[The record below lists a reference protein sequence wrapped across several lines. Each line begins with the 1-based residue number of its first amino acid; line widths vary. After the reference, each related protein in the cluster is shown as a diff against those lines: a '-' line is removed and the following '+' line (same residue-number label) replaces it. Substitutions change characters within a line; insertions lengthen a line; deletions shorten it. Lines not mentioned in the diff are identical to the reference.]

1 VSLKISVLSA
11 DIPVQS
17 TAASAVI
24 VAHNHP
30 QGELRPS
37 NEDLKITK
45 QLKEAAKVLGLSFLD
60 HIIFNTRDPLVP
72 PTQTNRPSAHIHRE
86 RSKTMEQSL

>member
-1 VSLKISVLSA
+1 MIAIITHIMGCVKTCSRKFSVSSA
-11 DIPVQS
+11 DIPVQA

-37 NEDLKITK
+37 DEYLKITK

-60 HIIFNTRDPLVP
+60 HIIFNTKGYYSFAEKDE
-72 PTQTNRPSAHIHRE
+72 I
-86 RSKTMEQSL
+86 